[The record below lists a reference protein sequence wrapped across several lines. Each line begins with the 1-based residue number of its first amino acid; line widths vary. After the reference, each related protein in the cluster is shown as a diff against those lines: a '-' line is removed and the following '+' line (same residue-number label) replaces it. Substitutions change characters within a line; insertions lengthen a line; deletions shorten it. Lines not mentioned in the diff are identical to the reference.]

1 MTNRIYQDTTIFGEL
16 DIAGGGTV
24 GPNLLAAIRD
34 AILPVGTIVTGV
46 ATSPAATIGGTW
58 EQIEGVFILAAGS
71 AYPAGNTG
79 GTEQHRHTFKFAI
92 PSFFGVGSWDAA
104 DTAAGRVYGAYKDS
118 TGEYAGLVSEKYMEA
133 VRNNGLESGT
143 TVATDVTL
151 ASSTGDTGVQE
162 NMPPYQAEY
171 TWKRVA

>member
-58 EQIEGVFILAAGS
+58 EQIEDVFILAAGS

-79 GTEQHRHTFKFAI
+79 GEAAHTLTI
-92 PSFFGVGSWDAA
+92 NEMPEHSHLE
-104 DTAAGRVYGAYKDS
+104 RLNN
-118 TGEYAGLVSEKYMEA
+118 TGNGQTWWCV
-133 VRNNGLESGT
+133 VNNGYTAGSEDTNYNAGYTDISGNN
-143 TVATDVTL
+143 
-151 ASSTGDTGVQE
+151 QPHN

>member
-58 EQIEGVFILAAGS
+58 EQIKDVFILAASS
-71 AYPAGNTG
+71 AYPAGSVAGEANHTLTINEMPSHKHEFPYANNILGIDATQPEVNALTMENGNAWNNLRASGNIMTNTG
-79 GTEQHRHTFKFAI
+79 GSQPH
-92 PSFFGVGSWDAA
+92 
-104 DTAAGRVYGAYKDS
+104 
-118 TGEYAGLVSEKYMEA
+118 
-133 VRNNGLESGT
+133 N
-143 TVATDVTL
+143 
-151 ASSTGDTGVQE
+151 

>member
-58 EQIEGVFILAAGS
+58 EQIEDVFILAAGS

-79 GTEQHRHTFKFAI
+79 GEATHELTVNELAEHDHTQRLANSNYAFNAILHHEGGTGTAQGTQVTQNVEYFEDGTEYVMT
-92 PSFFGVGSWDAA
+92 V
-104 DTAAGRVYGAYKDS
+104 T
-118 TGEYAGLVSEKYMEA
+118 
-133 VRNNGLESGT
+133 SG
-143 TVATDVTL
+143 
-151 ASSTGDTGVQE
+151 GNQPHN

>member
-34 AILPVGTIVTGV
+34 AILPVGTIVSGV
-46 ATSPAATIGGTW
+46 STSPASTIGGTW
-58 EQIEGVFILAAGS
+58 ERIEDVFILAAGDT
-71 AYPAGNTG
+71 YPAGSTG
-79 GTEQHRHTFKFAI
+79 GEATHTLTINEMPSHKHDFPYANSIIGANAI
-92 PSFFGVGSWDAA
+92 NPEVNSLNATNGNAWNNLRASGNIMTTTGGSQPH
-104 DTAAGRVYGAYKDS
+104 
-118 TGEYAGLVSEKYMEA
+118 
-133 VRNNGLESGT
+133 N
-143 TVATDVTL
+143 
-151 ASSTGDTGVQE
+151 

>member
-71 AYPAGNTG
+71 AYPAGSTG
-79 GTEQHRHTFKFAI
+79 GEATHILTLSEL
-92 PSFFGVGSWDAA
+92 PSAELLITSPLGQ
-104 DTAAGRVYGAYKDS
+104 
-118 TGEYAGLVSEKYMEA
+118 
-133 VRNNGLESGT
+133 
-143 TVATDVTL
+143 TL
-151 ASSTGDTGVQE
+151 ASEYGGETGPLGGVSPNTGNPSYEYKANLNGENQPHN